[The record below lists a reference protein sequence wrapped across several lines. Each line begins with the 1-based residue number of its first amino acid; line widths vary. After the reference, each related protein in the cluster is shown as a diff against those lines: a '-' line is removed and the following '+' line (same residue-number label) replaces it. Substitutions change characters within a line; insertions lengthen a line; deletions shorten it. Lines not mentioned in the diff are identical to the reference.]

1 MGTTD
6 WTSNENCRPLPST
19 RQRFYGLSNRTSTT
33 GSSLNRDTTKG
44 TKSPMDPASL
54 HSSFQILLK
63 RTESCA
69 TEVSSECSNPTLK
82 CTWPPSS
89 LTITTEEHSVPHK
102 TRSPLKSVYSPQ
114 RQRNQSPL
122 CTGRRT
128 QAAKQLDDPSLQCF
142 TLSADHQTRTP
153 NPVKPN
159 FDPTISVCPTAK
171 QLDGRTMLIQAPGKT
186 SPRPNTHRRP
196 ARQEL
201 LRATTQ
207 LDDTAQR

>member
-1 MGTTD
+1 MDFRTARPPLGAASTETQRRARSLL
-6 WTSNENCRPLPST
+6 WTPPVCTVPFKFSSNV
-19 RQRFYGLSNRTSTT
+19 
-33 GSSLNRDTTKG
+33 
-44 TKSPMDPASL
+44 
-54 HSSFQILLK
+54 
-63 RTESCA
+63 TESCA
-69 TEVSSECSNPTLK
+69 TGVSSECSNPTLK

-102 TRSPLKSVYSPQ
+102 ARSPLKSVYSPQ
-114 RQRNQSPL
+114 RQRIQSPL

-186 SPRPNTHRRP
+186 SPRPRHSPPTSST
-196 ARQEL
+196 
-201 LRATTQ
+201 AT
-207 LDDTAQR
+207 APCHHSA